1 MTKRSDII
9 IILIFI
15 VIVLLKP
22 DFLIEFISRKEVM
35 MVFNVL
41 IGGFLVFN
49 IFSLIRKRKETEK
62 FWLKI
67 FFSAGILVVPIMFL
81 VGQLQ
86 FDTQTLLLY
95 MIIIGFFY
103 MTMM

>member
-15 VIVLLKP
+15 IIVLLKP

-35 MVFNVL
+35 MVVNIL
-41 IGGFLVFN
+41 IGGFLIFN
-49 IFSLIRKRKETEK
+49 IISLIIKRRVTEK

-67 FFSAGILVVPIMFL
+67 FFSAGILVVPVLFL
-81 VGQLQ
+81 VGQIQL
-86 FDTQTLLLY
+86 DTQALLLY

>member
-15 VIVLLKP
+15 IIVLLKP
-22 DFLIEFISRKEVM
+22 DFLVEFISRKEVM
-35 MVFNVL
+35 MVFNIL
-41 IGGFLVFN
+41 IGGFLIFN
-49 IFSLIRKRKETEK
+49 IISLIRKRRETEK

-67 FFSAGILVVPIMFL
+67 FFSAGILVVPILFL
-81 VGQLQ
+81 VGQVE
-86 FDTQTLLLY
+86 FDTQALLLY

>member
-15 VIVLLKP
+15 VIILLKP

-35 MVFNVL
+35 MVINIL
-41 IGGFLVFN
+41 IGGFLIYN
-49 IFSLIRKRKETEK
+49 TISLLRKRKETER

-67 FFSAGILVVPIMFL
+67 FFSVGILIVPVLFL
-81 VGQLQ
+81 SGQLVI
-86 FDTQTLLLY
+86 DTQAMLLY
-95 MIIIGFFY
+95 MIVLGFFY